1 MKKISLIS
9 IFVLLFLYQCSNE
22 KKNITNNN
30 LNELSYVGGERDK
43 VNEELRLS
51 KEKMWEEANRYK
63 AAITDTTFL
72 QTKGKMSEMAINPF
86 TGNGQNQY
94 YALNQVVYLKALE
107 RVKKHLFIKDSLLV
121 CDLKSGVEIRIS
133 EDLFQY
139 IMDLLKNWNLGIKE
153 GKYKIVKTK
162 NNSYDIE
169 AIPQ

>member
-63 AAITDTTFL
+63 AA
-72 QTKGKMSEMAINPF
+72 
-86 TGNGQNQY
+86 
-94 YALNQVVYLKALE
+94 
-107 RVKKHLFIKDSLLV
+107 
-121 CDLKSGVEIRIS
+121 
-133 EDLFQY
+133 
-139 IMDLLKNWNLGIKE
+139 
-153 GKYKIVKTK
+153 
-162 NNSYDIE
+162 
-169 AIPQ
+169 